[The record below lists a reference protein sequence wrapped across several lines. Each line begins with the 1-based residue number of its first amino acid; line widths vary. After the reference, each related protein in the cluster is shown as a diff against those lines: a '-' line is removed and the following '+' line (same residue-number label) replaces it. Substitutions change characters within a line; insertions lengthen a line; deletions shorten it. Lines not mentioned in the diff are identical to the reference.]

1 MKRSIVSILVVGGI
15 LSATAQT
22 KSKKAVSDTIS
33 KEKKIE
39 EVIIT
44 SSYGTK
50 KLKEEIVGS
59 ISTITSKDISFSQP
73 FESLDKM
80 IAGLAPG
87 VQVVNNTELAKPVNI
102 NIRGLGSAVSLFG
115 LQGTST
121 QPLIIID
128 GIIMREDQPFD
139 TLGFDGSSTSEINI
153 NPLAR
158 LNTDNVETIN
168 ILKDAAAVAL
178 YGADAAN
185 GVILITTKKGRK
197 GRPTYSFTSQYGV
210 SQSINKIKYLNGQQY
225 SVLLNDYRKNNSATY
240 TPVPWNGV
248 DVDWFE
254 VMNKNGD
261 FFKTNFTTS
270 GGSKHISYRFGI
282 DYSKNNEAKVMNSLE
297 KSGIDATIGFDF
309 QKLQINLYT
318 AYNELVKQQP
328 NTYYSFI
335 LDPTTAIYD
344 AEGNYQ
350 ETGTVGIPNPLAA
363 ANQNVA
369 KLKNKSL
376 LSSLNASYQFNKNLK
391 ISSTFGLDWS
401 DKKDILWRS
410 GLNESGRVTALNNG
424 SGFNYIR
431 GRSRL
436 SLSDSKKWNW
446 STQLYYDKN
455 FTENHHIDFLFG
467 GEVRSTKDF
476 KTNHQGTNFDNFAE
490 YQLPWNAGVY
500 QSSNGPVYSYS
511 VRNLTIEDSGRSLF
525 SQLNYDFKKKY
536 FISTTLRRDESSSF
550 GPDKNAA
557 YNGAVGASWVIS
569 KENFLKG
576 NRFLSFFRVRG
587 SWGMTGNSRIGS
599 YRSSGLYNIYQ
610 NGFEYD
616 YDYAYPDSSSPPVNQ
631 LSWEKNEKLN
641 LGIDFN
647 FKQRVDFTVEFYR
660 NNISDM
666 IVSRDTPLETGYSS
680 AEING
685 AAMYNKGVEF
695 SLRAYWLTKKDY
707 RWTTTF
713 NISTVK
719 NVVTDLIGFGEK
731 YSIASN
737 ARAQKIGV
745 PTSAIWGYQWMGVN
759 PQNGSDRYLV
769 NGEIK
774 DANQFSANTDTY
786 SIIGDSQP
794 DAIGGMN
801 NMFTFKNF
809 SLSFLINFEIGGD
822 ILIEDEIIDQHR
834 ILGNR
839 NMSVNALDYWTTPG
853 VEAVNHIPKNN
864 NQIIPNSTKF
874 LYDNTFV
881 KLQNVNIGYKIPLE
895 RNERSFIKNA
905 TIFMDC
911 TNVLYWYKEKSPAD
925 RNGIKE
931 FRYIYPEM
939 RTFSFGFRANF

>member
-1 MKRSIVSILVVGGI
+1 
-15 LSATAQT
+15 
-22 KSKKAVSDTIS
+22 
-33 KEKKIE
+33 
-39 EVIIT
+39 
-44 SSYGTK
+44 
-50 KLKEEIVGS
+50 
-59 ISTITSKDISFSQP
+59 
-73 FESLDKM
+73 
-80 IAGLAPG
+80 
-87 VQVVNNTELAKPVNI
+87 
-102 NIRGLGSAVSLFG
+102 
-115 LQGTST
+115 
-121 QPLIIID
+121 
-128 GIIMREDQPFD
+128 
-139 TLGFDGSSTSEINI
+139 
-153 NPLAR
+153 
-158 LNTDNVETIN
+158 
-168 ILKDAAAVAL
+168 
-178 YGADAAN
+178 
-185 GVILITTKKGRK
+185 
-197 GRPTYSFTSQYGV
+197 
-210 SQSINKIKYLNGQQY
+210 
-225 SVLLNDYRKNNSATY
+225 
-240 TPVPWNGV
+240 
-248 DVDWFE
+248 
-254 VMNKNGD
+254 
-261 FFKTNFTTS
+261 
-270 GGSKHISYRFGI
+270 
-282 DYSKNNEAKVMNSLE
+282 
-297 KSGIDATIGFDF
+297 
-309 QKLQINLYT
+309 
-318 AYNELVKQQP
+318 
-328 NTYYSFI
+328 
-335 LDPTTAIYD
+335 
-344 AEGNYQ
+344 
-350 ETGTVGIPNPLAA
+350 
-363 ANQNVA
+363 
-369 KLKNKSL
+369 
-376 LSSLNASYQFNKNLK
+376 
-391 ISSTFGLDWS
+391 
-401 DKKDILWRS
+401 
-410 GLNESGRVTALNNG
+410 
-424 SGFNYIR
+424 
-431 GRSRL
+431 
-436 SLSDSKKWNW
+436 
-446 STQLYYDKN
+446 
-455 FTENHHIDFLFG
+455 
-467 GEVRSTKDF
+467 
-476 KTNHQGTNFDNFAE
+476 
-490 YQLPWNAGVY
+490 
-500 QSSNGPVYSYS
+500 
-511 VRNLTIEDSGRSLF
+511 
-525 SQLNYDFKKKY
+525 
-536 FISTTLRRDESSSF
+536 
-550 GPDKNAA
+550 
-557 YNGAVGASWVIS
+557 
-569 KENFLKG
+569 
-576 NRFLSFFRVRG
+576 
-587 SWGMTGNSRIGS
+587 
-599 YRSSGLYNIYQ
+599 
-610 NGFEYD
+610 
-616 YDYAYPDSSSPPVNQ
+616 
-631 LSWEKNEKLN
+631 
-641 LGIDFN
+641 
-647 FKQRVDFTVEFYR
+647 
-660 NNISDM
+660 M